1 MSVRGV
7 GDSSGVPLREVAGW
21 IDAEILGDPNR
32 PVHGVATI
40 DRAGPD
46 DLSFLTNARYR
57 KRALASQAGVLLVRD
72 PKPFGGRDLL
82 VHPRPEA
89 AIRVLLQKFHP
100 EQPVATGCVPSA
112 VIDPSV
118 RLGASIHVGAHA
130 VLEQDVE
137 LADGVVIGAGCWVGQ
152 GSIIGAGTRLFP
164 NVSIYPGVRI
174 GERCRLHAGV
184 VIGADGFGY
193 STEDGIHLKIPQV
206 GGVILED
213 DVEVG
218 ANSSID
224 AGAIDPTTIGRGT
237 KIDDQVMIAH
247 GVRIGEHC
255 LLVAQ
260 SGVAGSTQV
269 GDRVTVAGQSGIA
282 GHLEIAA
289 GTIVG
294 AKSAVFQDVPEG
306 AYLAGIP
313 AVDHRRWKRAQAG
326 LGRLDGM
333 RKQLRELEQRL
344 RCLEQEEKNGGH
356 ES

>member
-1 MSVRGV
+1 MRG
-7 GDSSGVPLREVAGW
+7 SSGFPLREVAGW
-21 IDAEILGDPNR
+21 IDARIQGDPDR
-32 PVHGVATI
+32 PVRGVATI
-40 DRAGPD
+40 DNAGPD
-46 DLSFLTNARYR
+46 ELSFLTNARYR
-57 KRALASQAGVLLVRD
+57 KRALASAAGVLLVRD

-82 VHPRPEA
+82 IHEKPEA
-89 AIRVLLQKFHP
+89 AIRVLLEKFHP
-100 EQPVATGCVPSA
+100 EPVVATGCDPAA

-118 RLGASIHVGAHA
+118 QLGDSVHVGPHA
-130 VLEQDVE
+130 VLERDVE
-137 LADGVVIGAGCWVGQ
+137 LGDGVVIGAGCWIGE
-152 GSIIGAGTRLFP
+152 GSRIGAGSRLYP
-164 NVSIYPGVRI
+164 NVSIYPDVRI

-193 STEDGIHLKIPQV
+193 STEQGVHRKIPQV

-224 AGAIDPTTIGRGT
+224 TGAIDPTTIGRGT

-247 GVRIGEHC
+247 GVRIGEDC

-260 SGVAGSTQV
+260 SGIAGSTRI
-269 GDRVTVAGQSGIA
+269 GDRVTLAGQSGIA

-289 GTIVG
+289 GTIVA

-306 AYLAGIP
+306 AYLAGVP
-313 AVDHRRWKRAQAG
+313 AIDHRRWKRSQAG
-326 LGRLDGM
+326 IGRLDGM

-344 RCLEQEEKNGGH
+344 RCLEQEDKHGGH